1 MNQGVITRAELV
13 ADVREEEV
21 GPHQINKSPNP
32 QHEAEGGGSGRH
44 GGPGVATAPLG
55 PRRGGARRDLAASAA
70 PPPVYLCP
78 GPGAASFSIFSESL
92 LLTLP
97 PRRLRPLGLCH
108 GSVAV
113 IPSCPCPGSALTAPA
128 LSAPTVCSA
137 EAAAASSPSRSHGVS
152 NRSPLPRQPP
162 FPPFH
167 RARGASRAG
176 LVGGA
181 QSDEPRARRRRRGK
195 VVAGRSDEHA
205 HLARAVRGSAIW
217 SGRAPLRLRGSSQ
230 RLFLPLCARALT
242 HPTA

>member
-1 MNQGVITRAELV
+1 MNQGEITRAALV
-13 ADVREEEV
+13 AGVREEGV
-21 GPHQINKSPNP
+21 GPHQTRKSPNP
-32 QHEAEGGGSGRH
+32 RHEAEGEGSGRH

-70 PPPVYLCP
+70 PPPVYLYP
-78 GPGAASFSIFSESL
+78 GPGATSFSIFSESL

-97 PRRLRPLGLCH
+97 PRCLRPLGLCH

-176 LVGGA
+176 LVGG
-181 QSDEPRARRRRRGK
+181 RR
-195 VVAGRSDEHA
+195 VMSH
-205 HLARAVRGSAIW
+205 
-217 SGRAPLRLRGSSQ
+217 GRAGAEEGKWWPAGPLSMRTWLEV
-230 RLFLPLCARALT
+230 
-242 HPTA
+242 